1 MASEATSRPAPP
13 GENDVDTTSPQRRSG
28 GSVEQALMRAGS
40 IALTPVSKLIRL
52 WRRSIQARVVLGT
65 LALSAVLSIL
75 AGWILL
81 SRVADGLLESKRQ
94 AAISQTAAG
103 VDTAQSA
110 IDGADITNALDVGPV
125 LNNAI
130 ELLSPRDPSRDD
142 YFVAI
147 TGPSTATGGSP
158 SLGGARGA
166 GEIELDSTLPSDL
179 VERIA
184 GKPGM
189 FYAYTTLHF
198 TDDAQPDAPALVVGS
213 QLNVTSTVP
222 AERYSLFYVY
232 PLQEQAQSL
241 QVVRGALLTA
251 GSLLVILLGVIAWL
265 VARQVVRP
273 VRLARRIAERLAAGR
288 LEERMHVR
296 GDDDIARLGTSFN
309 QMASNLQQQIRRLE
323 ELSRMQRRFV
333 ADVSHELRTPLTTVR
348 MAADILFDARDRF
361 DGATARSA
369 ELLQAQLDR
378 FELLLTDLLEISRF
392 DAGAAVLE
400 IAEADLAD
408 VARRV
413 IEATSALADDRSTRV
428 TLVSSGTPA
437 LVQVDVRRIERIVR
451 NLVVNAIEYG
461 QGGPVEIRVAV
472 NDTAAAMT
480 VRDHGVGLKPGED
493 VLVFTRFWRA
503 DPARSK
509 THGGTGLGLSIA
521 VEDARLHGGKL
532 QAWGQPGEGAVFR
545 LTLPRRAGAD
555 YTISPLPLGPQ
566 ESLSP
571 AGAQTAITLVRSP
584 YLPYRWLP

>member
-1 MASEATSRPAPP
+1 MASEAAARPTQPDERNPEEPP
-13 GENDVDTTSPQRRSG
+13 RRPRSG
-28 GSVEQALMRAGS
+28 RSFEL
-40 IALTPVSKLIRL
+40 ALTRAAMIVLAPASKVIRL
-52 WRRSIQARVVLGT
+52 WRRSIQARVVIGT
-65 LALSAVLSIL
+65 LALSAVLSML

-103 VDTAQSA
+103 VDTAQAS
-110 IDGADITNALDVGPV
+110 IDGADISNTLDVGAV
-125 LNNAI
+125 LNIVI
-130 ELLSPRDPSRDD
+130 ELLSPRDSSRDD
-142 YFVAI
+142 YFVVV
-147 TGPSTATGGSP
+147 TGPSTPGESP
-158 SLGGARGA
+158 QNLNGARGA
-166 GEIELDSTLPSDL
+166 GEIQLDSTLPADL
-179 VERIA
+179 VEA
-184 GKPGM
+184 VAAKPGM
-189 FYAYTTLHF
+189 YYAYTTLHF
-198 TDDAQPDAPALVVGS
+198 TDDARPDTPALVVGS
-213 QLNVTSTVP
+213 QLNVATTGDTF
-222 AERYSLFYVY
+222 SLFYVY
-232 PLQEQAQSL
+232 PLHEQAQSL
-241 QVVRGALLTA
+241 QVVRSALLTA

-296 GDDDIARLGTSFN
+296 GDDDIARLGNSFN
-309 QMASNLQQQIRRLE
+309 QMASSLQQQIRRLE

-348 MAADILFDARDRF
+348 MAADVLFDARDRF
-361 DGATARSA
+361 DGATGRSA
-369 ELLQAQLDR
+369 ELLQVQLDR

-413 IEATSALADDRSTRV
+413 IEATSTLAEDRGTRV
-428 TLVSSGTPA
+428 SLVSPGPPA
-437 LVQVDVRRIERIVR
+437 LVQIDVRRIERIVR

-461 QGGPVEIRVAV
+461 QGKPVEIRVAS
-472 NDTAAAMT
+472 NDTAAALT
-480 VRDHGVGLKPGED
+480 VSDRGIGLKPGED

-509 THGGTGLGLSIA
+509 TLGGSGLGLAIA
-521 VEDARLHGGKL
+521 LEDARLHGGKL
-532 QAWGQPGEGAVFR
+532 QAWGHPGDGAVFR

-566 ESLSP
+566 ESAP
-571 AGAQTAITLVRSP
+571 AEAQSSITLVRSP
-584 YLPYRWLP
+584 HLPYRWQ

>member
-1 MASEATSRPAPP
+1 MSSQAAAQSTSSGQHDADPP
-13 GENDVDTTSPQRRSG
+13 PDGESVGR
-28 GSVEQALMRAGS
+28 SVERALARAGH
-40 IALTPVSKLIRL
+40 IALAPANKLIEL
-52 WRRSIQARVVLGT
+52 WRRSIQARVVIGT
-65 LALSAVLSIL
+65 LALSAVLSML

-110 IDGADITNALDVGPV
+110 IDSADISNQLDTGAV
-125 LNNAI
+125 LNTVI
-130 ELLSPRDPSRDD
+130 ELLSPRDSSRDD
-142 YFVAI
+142 YFIAI
-147 TGPSTATGGSP
+147 TGPTTSSDP
-158 SLGGARGA
+158 LSLGGARGA
-166 GEIELDSTLPSDL
+166 GNIDLGHTLPADL
-179 VERIA
+179 VERVA
-184 GKPGM
+184 ARPGM

-198 TDDAQPDAPALVVGS
+198 SDPSEQDTQALVVGS
-213 QLNVTSTVP
+213 QLSVSTT
-222 AERYSLFYVY
+222 AETYSLFYVY
-232 PLQEQAQSL
+232 PLREQAQSL
-241 QVVRGALLTA
+241 QVVRSALLTA

-296 GDDDIARLGTSFN
+296 GADDIARLGMSFN
-309 QMASNLQQQIRRLE
+309 QMATNLQQQIRRLE

-348 MAADILFDARDRF
+348 MAADVLYDARERF
-361 DGATARSA
+361 DGATGRSA
-369 ELLQAQLDR
+369 ELLQVQLDR

-413 IEATSALADDRSTRV
+413 IEATSALAEDRGTRV
-428 TLVSSGTPA
+428 TLVSTGPPA

-461 QGGPVEIRVAV
+461 LSKPVEIRVAA
-472 NDTAAAMT
+472 NETAAALS
-480 VRDHGVGLKPGED
+480 VRDHGIGLNPGED

-509 THGGTGLGLSIA
+509 THGGTGLGLAIA

-532 QAWGQPGEGAVFR
+532 QAWGQPDVGAVFR

-555 YTISPLPLGPQ
+555 YAISPLPLEP
-566 ESLSP
+566 EP
-571 AGAQTAITLVRSP
+571 AVPDPAPTSIALVRSP
-584 YLPYRWLP
+584 HLPYRWLQ

>member
-1 MASEATSRPAPP
+1 MASEAAAPP
-13 GENDVDTTSPQRRSG
+13 TQSDPTGAGKPPAGPGRGRSI
-28 GSVEQALMRAGS
+28 EQALVRVGS
-40 IALTPVSKLIRL
+40 IALTPVSKIVRL
-52 WRRSIQARVVLGT
+52 WQRSIQARVVIGT
-65 LALSAVLSIL
+65 LTLSAILSIL

-103 VDTAQSA
+103 VDTAQSS
-110 IDGADITNALDVGPV
+110 IDGADITNALDAGAV
-125 LNNAI
+125 LNNVI
-130 ELLSPRDPSRDD
+130 ELLSPRDASRDD

-147 TGPSTATGGSP
+147 TGPSTPGGDP
-158 SLGGARGA
+158 RSLGGARGA
-166 GEIELDSTLPSDL
+166 GAIELDSTLPADL
-179 VERIA
+179 VEQVA
-184 GKPGM
+184 GRPGM
-189 FYAYTTLHF
+189 FFAYTTLHY

-213 QLNVTSTVP
+213 QLNVTTTG
-222 AERYSLFYVY
+222 ETYSLFYVY
-232 PLQEQAQSL
+232 PLNEQAQSL

-296 GDDDIARLGTSFN
+296 GADDIARLGTSFN
-309 QMASNLQQQIRRLE
+309 QMATNLQQQIRRLE

-348 MAADILFDARDRF
+348 MAADILYDARERF

-369 ELLQAQLDR
+369 ELLQVQLDR

-413 IEATSALADDRSTRV
+413 IEATSALADDRGTRV
-428 TLVSSGTPA
+428 TLVASGPPA

-461 QGGPVEIRVAV
+461 QGRPVELRVAA
-472 NDTAAAMT
+472 NDTAAALT
-480 VRDHGVGLKPGED
+480 VRDHGIGLKPGED

-509 THGGTGLGLSIA
+509 TRGGTGLGLAIA

-555 YTISPLPLGPQ
+555 YTMSPLPLGPDD
-566 ESLSP
+566 SAPTPPSP
-571 AGAQTAITLVRSP
+571 ASVTLVRSP
-584 YLPYRWLP
+584 HLPYRWLR

>member
-1 MASEATSRPAPP
+1 MSSEAAARPTSSGQQEADPP
-13 GENDVDTTSPQRRSG
+13 TGDPRSG
-28 GSVEQALMRAGS
+28 RSLDHVLTRAGS
-40 IALTPVSKLIRL
+40 IALAPARRVIRL
-52 WRRSIQARVVLGT
+52 WRRSIQARVVIGT

-110 IDGADITNALDVGPV
+110 IDSADIANQLDTGAV
-125 LNNAI
+125 LNTVI
-130 ELLSPRDPSRDD
+130 ELLSPRDSSRDD

-147 TGPSTATGGSP
+147 TGPSSSADP
-158 SLGGARGA
+158 SSLAGARGA
-166 GEIELDSTLPSDL
+166 GAVDLSRTLPTDL
-179 VERIA
+179 VEQVA
-184 GKPGM
+184 DKPGM

-198 TDDAQPDAPALVVGS
+198 ADPAQQDTQALVVGS
-213 QLNVTSTVP
+213 TLSVSTT
-222 AERYSLFYVY
+222 AEAYSLFYVY
-232 PLQEQAQSL
+232 PLHEQAQSL
-241 QVVRGALLTA
+241 QVVRSALLTA

-309 QMASNLQQQIRRLE
+309 QMATNLQQQIRRLE

-333 ADVSHELRTPLTTVR
+333 ADVSHELRTPITTVR
-348 MAADILFDARDRF
+348 MAADILYDARERF

-369 ELLQAQLDR
+369 ELLQVQLDR

-413 IEATSALADDRSTRV
+413 IEATSALADDRGTRV
-428 TLVSSGTPA
+428 TLVSTGPPA

-461 QGGPVEIRVAV
+461 QGKPVELRVAA
-472 NDTAAAMT
+472 NDTAAALT
-480 VRDHGVGLKPGED
+480 VSDHGIGLKPGED

-509 THGGTGLGLSIA
+509 TRGGTGLGLAIA

-555 YTISPLPLGPQ
+555 YTMSPLPLGPQ
-566 ESLSP
+566 GSAVTP
-571 AGAQTAITLVRSP
+571 TPTPTPITLVRSP
-584 YLPYRWLP
+584 HLPYRWLR

>member
-1 MASEATSRPAPP
+1 MSSEAAARSTSSGQHDADPP
-13 GENDVDTTSPQRRSG
+13 TDEARTGRSL
-28 GSVEQALMRAGS
+28 EHALARAGS
-40 IALTPVSKLIRL
+40 ILLAPARRVIRL
-52 WRRSIQARVVLGT
+52 WRRSIQARVVIGT

-110 IDGADITNALDVGPV
+110 IDSADIANQLDTGAV
-125 LNNAI
+125 LNTVI
-130 ELLSPRDPSRDD
+130 ELLSPRDSSRDD

-147 TGPSTATGGSP
+147 TGPATSSDP
-158 SLGGARGA
+158 FSLGGARGA
-166 GEIELDSTLPSDL
+166 GNVDLSRTLPADL
-179 VERIA
+179 VERVG

-189 FYAYTTLHF
+189 FYAYSTLHF
-198 TDDAQPDAPALVVGS
+198 TDPTQQDSQALVVGS
-213 QLNVTSTVP
+213 QLTVAT
-222 AERYSLFYVY
+222 AETYSLFYVY
-232 PLQEQAQSL
+232 PLHEQAQSL
-241 QVVRGALLTA
+241 QVVRSALLTA

-309 QMASNLQQQIRRLE
+309 QMATNLQQQIRRLE

-333 ADVSHELRTPLTTVR
+333 SDVSHELRTPLTTVR
-348 MAADILFDARDRF
+348 MAADILYDARERF

-369 ELLQAQLDR
+369 ELLQVQLDR
-378 FELLLTDLLEISRF
+378 FEVLLTDLLEISRF

-413 IEATSALADDRSTRV
+413 IEATSALADDRGARV
-428 TLVSSGTPA
+428 TLVSTGPPA

-461 QGGPVEIRVAV
+461 QGKPVELRVAA
-472 NDTAAAMT
+472 NDTAAALT
-480 VRDHGVGLKPGED
+480 VSDHGIGLKPGED

-509 THGGTGLGLSIA
+509 TRGGTGLGLAIA

-555 YTISPLPLGPQ
+555 YTMSPLPLGPQ
-566 ESLSP
+566 GSP
-571 AGAQTAITLVRSP
+571 AAPVPSSITLVRSP
-584 YLPYRWLP
+584 HLPYRWLR

>member
-1 MASEATSRPAPP
+1 MASEAAARPTQSDERGAGEPPTDPSR
-13 GENDVDTTSPQRRSG
+13 GR
-28 GSVEQALMRAGS
+28 SVEQALIRAGS

-52 WRRSIQARVVLGT
+52 WQRSIQARVVIGT
-65 LALSAVLSIL
+65 LTLSAVLSML

-103 VDTAQSA
+103 VDTAQSS
-110 IDGADITNALDVGPV
+110 IDGADITNALDAGSV
-125 LNNAI
+125 LNNVI
-130 ELLSPRDPSRDD
+130 ELLSPRDASRDD

-147 TGPSTATGGSP
+147 TGPSSP
-158 SLGGARGA
+158 SGDPRSLGGARGA
-166 GEIELDSTLPSDL
+166 GAIELGTTLPADL
-179 VERIA
+179 VERVA
-184 GKPGM
+184 DRPGI
-189 FYAYTTLHF
+189 FFAYTTLHY

-213 QLNVTSTVP
+213 QLNIAVTGDT
-222 AERYSLFYVY
+222 YSLFYVY
-232 PLQEQAQSL
+232 PLNEQAQSL

-296 GDDDIARLGTSFN
+296 GADDIARLGTSFN
-309 QMASNLQQQIRRLE
+309 QMATNLQQQIRRLE

-348 MAADILFDARDRF
+348 MAADILYDARERF

-369 ELLQAQLDR
+369 ELLQVQLDR

-413 IEATSALADDRSTRV
+413 IEATSAFSDDRGTRV
-428 TLVSSGTPA
+428 SLVASGPPA

-461 QGGPVEIRVAV
+461 QGKPVELRVAA
-472 NDTAAAMT
+472 NDTAAALT
-480 VRDHGVGLKPGED
+480 VRDHGIGLKPGED

-509 THGGTGLGLSIA
+509 TRGGTGLGLAIA

-555 YTISPLPLGPQ
+555 YTMSPLPLGPQ
-566 ESLSP
+566 DNAPTP
-571 AGAQTAITLVRSP
+571 AAPTAVTLVRSP
-584 YLPYRWLP
+584 HLPYRWLR

>member
-1 MASEATSRPAPP
+1 LASAAAPRPATSGQPDPDPRTR
-13 GENDVDTTSPQRRSG
+13 GGRRGRSL
-28 GSVEQALMRAGS
+28 ERALARAGS
-40 IALTPVSKLIRL
+40 IAISPVSRLIRL
-52 WRRSIQARVVLGT
+52 WRRSIQARVVIGT

-110 IDGADITNALDVGPV
+110 IDSADIANQLDTGAV
-125 LNNAI
+125 LNTVI
-130 ELLSPRDPSRDD
+130 ELLSPRDSSRDD
-142 YFVAI
+142 YVVAI
-147 TGPSTATGGSP
+147 TGPSTSADP
-158 SLGGARGA
+158 LSLGGARGA
-166 GEIELDSTLPSDL
+166 GNVDLATTLPTDL
-179 VERIA
+179 VEQVA
-184 GKPGM
+184 KTPGM
-189 FYAYTTLHF
+189 FYAYTRLHF
-198 TDDAQPDAPALVVGS
+198 TDPALDDTQALVVGS
-213 QLNVTSTVP
+213 QLTVSTT
-222 AERYSLFYVY
+222 AETYSLFYVY
-232 PLQEQAQSL
+232 PLHEQAQSL
-241 QVVRGALLTA
+241 AVVRSALLTA

-309 QMASNLQQQIRRLE
+309 QMASNHQQQIRRLE

-348 MAADILFDARDRF
+348 MAADILYDARERF
-361 DGATARSA
+361 DGATGRSA
-369 ELLQAQLDR
+369 ELLQVQLDR

-400 IAEADLAD
+400 IAEADLGD

-413 IEATSALADDRSTRV
+413 IEATSALADDRHTRV
-428 TLVSSGTPA
+428 SLVSTGPPA

-461 QGGPVEIRVAV
+461 EGKPVELRVAA
-472 NDTAAAMT
+472 NDTAAALT
-480 VRDHGVGLKPGED
+480 VSDHGLGLKPGED

-509 THGGTGLGLSIA
+509 TRGGTGLGLAIA

-532 QAWGQPGEGAVFR
+532 QAWGRPGEGAVFR
-545 LTLPRRAGAD
+545 LTLPRRAGAE
-555 YTISPLPLGPQ
+555 YTMSPLPLGPQ
-566 ESLSP
+566 GDPVSSP
-571 AGAQTAITLVRSP
+571 PATIALVRSP
-584 YLPYRWLP
+584 HLPYRWL

>member
-1 MASEATSRPAPP
+1 MASEAATRPAQPDESDTDPTSAPP
-13 GENDVDTTSPQRRSG
+13 RSG
-28 GSVEQALMRAGS
+28 RSVERALMRAGT

-94 AAISQTAAG
+94 AAISQAAAG

-110 IDGADITNALDVGPV
+110 IDGADITNSLDVGPV

-147 TGPSTATGGSP
+147 TGPSTTTDGPP

-166 GEIELDSTLPSDL
+166 GEIELDSTLPGDL
-179 VERIA
+179 VERVA
-184 GKPGM
+184 SKPGM

-198 TDDAQPDAPALVVGS
+198 TDDAQPDTPALVVGS
-213 QLNVTSTVP
+213 QLTVASTLP
-222 AERYSLFYVY
+222 AENYSLFYVY
-232 PLQEQAQSL
+232 PLHEQAQSL

-296 GDDDIARLGTSFN
+296 GDDDIARLGMSFN

-413 IEATSALADDRSTRV
+413 IEATSALADDRNTRV

-461 QGGPVEIRVAV
+461 QPVEIRVAV
-472 NDTAAAMT
+472 NDTAAALT

-566 ESLSP
+566 ESPSP
-571 AGAQTAITLVRSP
+571 VGDHTAITLVRSP